1 MVSIHRYS
9 SVSFHHIF
17 RLHKNFLHP
26 SSKPNSWPHFPKATK
41 PSNSTEHSS
50 IQKGGVQCTVGAG
63 NIGCLLSANG
73 YGACFNAPKRNPYI
87 HVPPYAIYNYLGFL
101 KLVIKPV
108 AVLLE
113 DQRSKA
119 SCERNIE
126 RASLFFELV
135 NHFFNGDILGSLYL
149 TLLASPVSPSVFI

>member
-63 NIGCLLSANG
+63 SMAMVLALT
-73 YGACFNAPKRNPYI
+73 PQR
-87 HVPPYAIYNYLGFL
+87 GF
-101 KLVIKPV
+101 
-108 AVLLE
+108 
-113 DQRSKA
+113 ST
-119 SCERNIE
+119 ST
-126 RASLFFELV
+126 
-135 NHFFNGDILGSLYL
+135 YL
-149 TLLASPVSPSVFI
+149 TMQFTITLVFLNSSLNPLLYCWKIREVRQAVKEILRGLRCSSN

>member
-1 MVSIHRYS
+1 M
-9 SVSFHHIF
+9 
-17 RLHKNFLHP
+17 
-26 SSKPNSWPHFPKATK
+26 
-41 PSNSTEHSS
+41 
-50 IQKGGVQCTVGAG
+50 GAG

-73 YGACFNAPKRNPYI
+73 DSACFNAPKRNPYI
-87 HVPPYAIYNYLGFL
+87 HVPRWTIYNYLGFL
-101 KLVIKPV
+101 KLVIKPL

-119 SCERNIE
+119 SCERNIK
-126 RASLFFELV
+126 RASLFIELV

>member
-9 SVSFHHIF
+9 SLPFHHIF

-26 SSKPNSWPHFPKATK
+26 SPQPNSCSNLHFPKATK
-41 PSNSTEHSS
+41 PSNSNEHTS

-73 YGACFNAPKRNPYI
+73 DSTCFNAPKRNPYI
-87 HVPPYAIYNYLGFL
+87 HVPRWTIYNYLGFL
-101 KLVIKPV
+101 KLVIKPL

-119 SCERNIE
+119 SCERNIK
-126 RASLFFELV
+126 RASLFIKLV
-135 NHFFNGDILGSLYL
+135 NHFFNI
-149 TLLASPVSPSVFI
+149 